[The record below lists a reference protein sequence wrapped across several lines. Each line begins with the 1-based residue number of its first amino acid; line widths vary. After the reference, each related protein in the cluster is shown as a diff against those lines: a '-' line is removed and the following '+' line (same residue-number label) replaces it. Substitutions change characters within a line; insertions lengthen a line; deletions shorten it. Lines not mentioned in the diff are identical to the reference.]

1 MTDLHPMASK
11 TTWGMGEYELMA
23 ELLMPVAE
31 LVVERLEV
39 ASDTRVLDVACG
51 TGNLA
56 VVAAERGA
64 AAVGVDFEPNLLK
77 RARARSARVEWR
89 ECDATNMDVP
99 SAAFDV
105 VASVFGAI
113 YALDHTRAAAELAR
127 ACRPGGS
134 VALTAWT
141 PGSFMPSLGGAL
153 GPFLPPPPADMPPPS
168 NWGDEATLAPLLEGA
183 ELRLEQTT
191 LETLE
196 LRFPTEA
203 AAVTL
208 LVRSAGHVMVERDR
222 LVREGGWDDLI
233 AAVGE
238 LVRERNTADRAG
250 ARLQLD
256 YLLTVATRGS

>member
-1 MTDLHPMASK
+1 MTSQ

-39 ASDTRVLDVACG
+39 ASGTRVLDVACG

-56 VVAAERGA
+56 VAAAEGGA
-64 AAVGVDFEPNLLK
+64 AAVGVDFEPHLLE
-77 RARARSARVEWR
+77 RARARSDRVEWR
-89 ECDATNMDVP
+89 ESDATDMDVP

-105 VASVFGAI
+105 VASVFGVM

-127 ACRPGGS
+127 ACRPGGI

-141 PGSFMPSLGGAL
+141 PGTFMPSLGAAL
-153 GPFLPPPPADMPPPS
+153 GPFLSPPPADMPPPT

-208 LVRSAGHVMVERDR
+208 LVRSAGHVMAERDR
-222 LVREGGWDDLI
+222 LVREGGWDDLL
-233 AAVGE
+233 AAVRE
-238 LVRERNTADRAG
+238 LVRERNVADG
-250 ARLQLD
+250 TGVRLQLD
-256 YLLTVATRGS
+256 YLVTLATRGS